1 MKEIKAR
8 RGRCTEACAIKTK
21 MVGCDSKVRF
31 VEGREYTEQNKPS
44 IRTVVEKK
52 MKNRLGCYCE
62 DRNIAKATERGTG
75 YISSGATVS
84 RRKVLHVL
92 EGER

>member
-52 MKNRLGCYCE
+52 NE
-62 DRNIAKATERGTG
+62 E
-75 YISSGATVS
+75 
-84 RRKVLHVL
+84 
-92 EGER
+92 